1 MNKIEIESVCLKF
14 GKRKVLSNISFEIIP
29 GKIIGI
35 VGPNGSG
42 KTSLLKIIAGIL
54 RPDSGTVKINGR
66 EVKSFKN
73 SEKSRLISYLPQFE
87 ENHPFTV
94 FETVMMGRYSRMGRF
109 QINDK
114 NEKEIVLDAMN
125 KLGINHLSESKIY
138 TLSGGERQ
146 RVMLARM
153 FAQTS
158 NYLLMDE
165 PLSGLD
171 LKYQIQIASLIK
183 KYSKSENIANIL
195 VLHNLNLVSELCD
208 EVIMISDGE
217 QHCFGA
223 PKVVFTEP
231 NIKKVFS
238 VDSTI
243 TQNLHATNVDIKF
256 VS

>member
-66 EVKSFKN
+66 EVKSYKN

-158 NYLLMDE
+158 NYLLMD
-165 PLSGLD
+165 
-171 LKYQIQIASLIK
+171 
-183 KYSKSENIANIL
+183 
-195 VLHNLNLVSELCD
+195 
-208 EVIMISDGE
+208 
-217 QHCFGA
+217 
-223 PKVVFTEP
+223 
-231 NIKKVFS
+231 
-238 VDSTI
+238 
-243 TQNLHATNVDIKF
+243 DINDFFEK
-256 VS
+256 

>member
-1 MNKIEIESVCLKF
+1 
-14 GKRKVLSNISFEIIP
+14 
-29 GKIIGI
+29 
-35 VGPNGSG
+35 
-42 KTSLLKIIAGIL
+42 
-54 RPDSGTVKINGR
+54 
-66 EVKSFKN
+66 
-73 SEKSRLISYLPQFE
+73 
-87 ENHPFTV
+87 
-94 FETVMMGRYSRMGRF
+94 MMGRYSRMGRF

-208 EVIMISDGE
+208 EVIMISEGE

-223 PKVVFTEP
+223 PKVVFTKS

-238 VDSTI
+238 VESTI

>member
-1 MNKIEIESVCLKF
+1 
-14 GKRKVLSNISFEIIP
+14 
-29 GKIIGI
+29 
-35 VGPNGSG
+35 
-42 KTSLLKIIAGIL
+42 
-54 RPDSGTVKINGR
+54 
-66 EVKSFKN
+66 
-73 SEKSRLISYLPQFE
+73 
-87 ENHPFTV
+87 
-94 FETVMMGRYSRMGRF
+94 
-109 QINDK
+109 
-114 NEKEIVLDAMN
+114 
-125 KLGINHLSESKIY
+125 
-138 TLSGGERQ
+138 
-146 RVMLARM
+146 MLARM

>member
-14 GKRKVLSNISFEIIP
+14 GKRKVLNNISFEITP

-94 FETVMMGRYSRMGRF
+94 FETVMMGRYYRMGRF
-109 QINDK
+109 QINNK
-114 NEKEIVLDAMN
+114 NEKEIVLDSMR
-125 KLGINHLSESKIY
+125 KLGINHLAESKIY
-138 TLSGGERQ
+138 NLSGGERQ

-153 FAQTS
+153 FAQSS
-158 NYLLMDE
+158 NYFLMDE

-171 LKYQIQIASLIK
+171 LKYQIQIATLIK
-183 KYSKSENIANIL
+183 EYTQEENIANIL

-208 EVIMISDGE
+208 EVIMISEGQ

-223 PKVVFTEP
+223 PKVVFTES

-243 TQNLHATNVDIKF
+243 SQNMRATNVDIKF
-256 VS
+256 IS